1 MIAEIE
7 EKIQRLQEEHVLNE
21 ITLGEGN
28 LMYFKSLNLFV
39 HISESCSRKRK
50 LKSSE
55 FLLLEKRKKP
65 VTVTDILQNFVQ
77 LYNTIYIMCV
87 TD

>member
-1 MIAEIE
+1 MRMIAEIE

-21 ITLGEGN
+21 ITLGEEAS
-28 LMYFKSLNLFV
+28 LYFKSLNLFV
-39 HISESCSRKRK
+39 HISESRSRKRK

-65 VTVTDILQNFVQ
+65 VTVTDILQN

-87 TD
+87 KD